1 MPTHPTLT
9 VREIV
14 LGLAAGAV
22 AAGGAAAMLSA
33 FDDDEYQQRRV
44 VVVEAAP
51 QNYDVA
57 PFTEVS
63 TMGPHDVVIT
73 YGETQSIR
81 AEGAPEVLARLEA
94 VVVDGELRIRPK
106 RPSFNPGDGAFD
118 FSGFDWESVAGAT
131 FYITVPRLERVSL
144 AGSGDVS
151 IDRIEGERFEGRV
164 AGPGE
169 LSIGTL
175 QADKVDFS
183 IGGSGTL
190 TAAGVAD
197 ETRVS
202 IGGSGEIDADNLR
215 TETASISIG
224 GSGDVALTVDSR
236 ALISIAGSGNVD
248 ITGPATCSV
257 SRMGSGA
264 VSCNGVPQ

>member
-1 MPTHPTLT
+1 MPTRPPLT

-14 LGLAAGAV
+14 LGVAAGAV

-33 FDDDEYQQRRV
+33 LDDDDVQRRV
-44 VVVEAAP
+44 VVIDRSMDY
-51 QNYDVA
+51 NVA

-63 TMGPHDVVIT
+63 TLGPQDVVIA

-81 AEGAPEVLARLEA
+81 AEGPADALAGLEVM
-94 VVVDGELRIRPK
+94 VVDGELRIRPK
-106 RPSFNPGDGAFD
+106 GPRFDVDGNFEVPRPTDWDGL
-118 FSGFDWESVAGAT
+118 AGAT
-131 FYITVPRLERVSL
+131 FHITVPRLERVSL

-151 IDRIEGERFEGRV
+151 VDRIEGERFEGRV

-169 LSIGTL
+169 LSIAVL

-190 TAAGVAD
+190 TAGGSAG

-202 IGGSGEIDADNLR
+202 IGGSGKVDADDLR

-248 ITGPATCSV
+248 ISGPATCSV

-264 VSCNGVPQ
+264 VSCNGEPQ